1 MANMCIE
8 EIIDRVTAICKENG
22 VSHLRLIG
30 SFATNTA
37 TRTSDVDF
45 VVYDC
50 VDVGELQEQVDNI
63 ETLRKIDIFDFNSI
77 RNEYLLEDIEK
88 YGRQI
93 Y

>member
-1 MANMCIE
+1 MANMSIE
-8 EIIDRVTAICKENG
+8 EIIDRVTVICKENKI
-22 VSHLRLIG
+22 SHLTLIG
-30 SFATNTA
+30 SFATGTA

-50 VDVGELQEQVDNI
+50 SDVGELQEAVDNI
-63 ETLRKIDIFDFNSI
+63 ETLRKIDIFDFSSI
-77 RNEYLLEDIEK
+77 HNEFLLEDIEK